1 MAYLVIKLL
10 HQADKEKAFNPRL
23 LQRARKRNSCSS
35 GTKPLMINGRMT
47 SKWASINQKQL
58 GHFTVVTVFHK
69 NQRNIKGSGK
79 NTRSEEM
86 VQWKHEAK
94 KSNRKFNKAS
104 WNISLRTDGKSEF
117 WINEVTDKRFTTNSH
132 LHFYYIK
139 TLVANKQWR
148 PNHGITHWETRPWYQ
163 WPDTRLATTPCSE
176 TLEVVSYCCT
186 LIIYY
191 AF

>member
-139 TLVANKQWR
+139 NTSGKQTVKTEPWNYSLGN
-148 PNHGITHWETRPWYQ
+148 PALISVTRHQ
-163 WPDTRLATTPCSE
+163 TCNNTMFRNIRSC
-176 TLEVVSYCCT
+176 
-186 LIIYY
+186 
-191 AF
+191 